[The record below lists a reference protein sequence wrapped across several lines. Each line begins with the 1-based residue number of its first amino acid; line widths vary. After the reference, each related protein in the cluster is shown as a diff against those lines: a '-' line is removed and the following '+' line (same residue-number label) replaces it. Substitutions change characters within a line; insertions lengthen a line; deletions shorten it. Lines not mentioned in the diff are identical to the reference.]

1 MRFYL
6 RWPWPLM
13 KPLNSSRADAGRE
26 SRFVTNRSRFARI
39 DSTLDARHLVHI
51 SDDEEADVWKDSRHR
66 TDIDV
71 SDDAIERSLQRRTTP
86 VHPAWRYVSGPL
98 TR

>member
-1 MRFYL
+1 
-6 RWPWPLM
+6 
-13 KPLNSSRADAGRE
+13 
-26 SRFVTNRSRFARI
+26 
-39 DSTLDARHLVHI
+39 
-51 SDDEEADVWKDSRHR
+51 VWKDSRHR